1 MRKKLINKVAKK
13 KVERCCYL
21 CGENDYCT
29 LDVHRII
36 EGKDGGEYTD
46 FNTLTTC
53 VKCHRRIHD
62 GQIIIDRKY
71 LSTSGKWRL
80 HFWDNGIEHW
90 L

>member
-13 KVERCCYL
+13 KIEGCCYFCKL
-21 CGENDYCT
+21 DDYCA

-46 FNTLTTC
+46 LNSVTTC
-53 VKCHRRIHD
+53 VLCHRRIHD
-62 GQIIIDRKY
+62 GQIKIDRKY
-71 LSTSGKWRL
+71 LSTSGKWVL
-80 HFWDNGIEHW
+80 HFWDNGVEFW